1 MQTVTKPREGVKK
14 KMNEALNLLM
24 TEHLYRYAVIVALCM
39 LAMVVAMAIDLVFG
53 VKKAKENGE
62 ATTSRGFKKTC
73 DKARKYFSP
82 YIVTVCID
90 LIACVVVGLPVFSM
104 IWAAYCIFCEFI
116 SVREKAWKKAEI
128 RKQERTMQVV
138 LENKEDI
145 AKALMAALREMQ
157 NQGKEDEN
165 GSD

>member
-1 MQTVTKPREGVKK
+1 MT
-14 KMNEALNLLM
+14 EALMALLD
-24 TEHLYRYAVIVALCM
+24 EHLYRFALIIALCM
-39 LAMVVAMAIDLVFG
+39 AAMVVAMAIDLIFG
-53 VKKAKENGE
+53 VRKAKENGE
-62 ATTSRGFKKTC
+62 ATTSCGFKKTC

-82 YIVTVCID
+82 FIVTVCID
-90 LIACVVVGLPVFSM
+90 IIACVVVSVPIFSM

-157 NQGKEDEN
+157 KKGKEEDDGGE
-165 GSD
+165 